1 VAEKRKESGRDPRSG
16 TITVNRKAF
25 HDYEILEK
33 VEAGVV
39 LTGTEI
45 KSAREGRVN
54 IRDAYAREDHGE
66 LWLFNAHISP
76 YDKGNRNNHE
86 PERPRKLLLHRWQIR
101 NLSDKARQ
109 RGGTIVP
116 LAMYLKRGM
125 AKLELG
131 VARGRKSYDKRQ
143 AIATRDAQRE
153 MARALRHS
161 DR

>member
-1 VAEKRKESGRDPRSG
+1 MAERDPRSG
-16 TITVNRKAF
+16 TIAVNRKAF

-33 VEAGVV
+33 VEAGIV

-54 IRDAYAREDHGE
+54 IRDAYAREQGGE
-66 LWLFNAHISP
+66 LWLFNAHISQ

-86 PERPRKLLLHRWQIR
+86 PDRPRKLLLHRSQISELAETT
-101 NLSDKARQ
+101 NK
-109 RGGTIVP
+109 RGNSVVP

-131 VARGRKSYDKRQ
+131 VGRGKKSFDKRDS
-143 AIATRDAQRE
+143 IAKRDAERDIQ
-153 MARALRHS
+153 RALRHT
-161 DR
+161 DRR

>member
-1 VAEKRKESGRDPRSG
+1 MAERDPRSG
-16 TITVNRKAF
+16 TIAVNRKAF

-33 VEAGVV
+33 VEAGIV

-54 IRDAYAREDHGE
+54 IRDAYAREQGGE
-66 LWLFNAHISP
+66 LWLFNAHISQ

-86 PERPRKLLLHRWQIR
+86 PDRPRKLLLHRSQISELAETT
-101 NLSDKARQ
+101 NK
-109 RGGTIVP
+109 RGNSVVP

-131 VARGRKSYDKRQ
+131 VGRGKKSFDKRES
-143 AIATRDAQRE
+143 IAKRDAERDIQ
-153 MARALRHS
+153 RALRHT
-161 DR
+161 DRR

>member
-1 VAEKRKESGRDPRSG
+1 MAERDPRSG
-16 TITVNRKAF
+16 TIAVNRKAF

-33 VEAGVV
+33 VEAGIV

-54 IRDAYAREDHGE
+54 IRDAYAREQGGE
-66 LWLFNAHISP
+66 LWLFNAHISQ

-86 PERPRKLLLHRWQIR
+86 PDRPRKLLLHRSQISELAETT
-101 NLSDKARQ
+101 NK
-109 RGGTIVP
+109 RGNSVVP

-131 VARGRKSYDKRQ
+131 VGRGKKSFDKRES
-143 AIATRDAQRE
+143 IAKRDADRDIQ
-153 MARALRHS
+153 RALRHT
-161 DR
+161 DRR

>member
-1 VAEKRKESGRDPRSG
+1 MAERDPRSG
-16 TITVNRKAF
+16 TISVNRKAF

-33 VEAGVV
+33 VEAGIV

-45 KSAREGRVN
+45 KSARAGRVN
-54 IRDAYAREDHGE
+54 IREAYAREENGE

-86 PERPRKLLLHRWQIR
+86 PLRTRKLLLHKGQIR
-101 NLSDKARQ
+101 ELGAVTHQKGQ
-109 RGGTIVP
+109 TIVV

-125 AKLELG
+125 AKVELG
-131 VARGRKSYDKRQ
+131 VGRGKKSFDKRET
-143 AIATRDAQRE
+143 IAKRDADRDI
-153 MARALRHS
+153 ARALRHN

>member
-1 VAEKRKESGRDPRSG
+1 MAERDPRSG
-16 TITVNRKAF
+16 TIAVNRKAF

-33 VEAGVV
+33 VEAGIV

-54 IRDAYAREDHGE
+54 IRDAYAREQGGE
-66 LWLFNAHISP
+66 LWLFNAHISQ

-86 PERPRKLLLHRWQIR
+86 PDRPRKLLLHRRQISELAETT
-101 NLSDKARQ
+101 NK
-109 RGGTIVP
+109 RGNSVVP

-131 VARGRKSYDKRQ
+131 VGRGKKSFDKRES
-143 AIATRDAQRE
+143 IAKRDAERDIQ
-153 MARALRHS
+153 RALRHT
-161 DR
+161 DRR

>member
-1 VAEKRKESGRDPRSG
+1 VAEKRKEGGRDSRSG

-33 VEAGVV
+33 VEAGVI

-66 LWLFNAHISP
+66 LWLFNAHISQ

-101 NLSDKARQ
+101 DLSDKARQ

-143 AIATRDAQRE
+143 AIASRDAQRE
-153 MARALRHS
+153 IARGLRHS